1 LDEQYQKYMKKNI
14 CEYYPN
20 GGIKH
25 IINFY
30 PNGNKYFE
38 QFFDERGCNHR
49 DPGLPDYHSWY
60 ENNISHFK
68 TYYVHSRQY
77 NIHNPASI
85 NFDRNG
91 KIWDKYY
98 LLNYSTLSK
107 LNWQNVIKNI

>member
-1 LDEQYQKYMKKNI
+1 MKEEI
-14 CEYYPN
+14 IEYYPN

-38 QFFDERGCNHR
+38 QFFDERGRSHR
-49 DPGLPDYHSWY
+49 EQGLPSYQSWY
-60 ENNISHFK
+60 ENGMQHFK
-68 TYYVHSRQY
+68 TYYVHGYSY

-91 KIWDKYY
+91 KIWGKDYA
-98 LLNYSTLSK
+98 LNNNNYSK